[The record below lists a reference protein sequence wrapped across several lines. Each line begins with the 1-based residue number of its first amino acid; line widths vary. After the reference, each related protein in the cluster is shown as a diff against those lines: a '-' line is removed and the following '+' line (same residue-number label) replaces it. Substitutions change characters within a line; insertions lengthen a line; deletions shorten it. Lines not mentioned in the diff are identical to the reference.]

1 MAATPPGLDPTSPPS
16 MAPRSNTVPGRSP
29 AVGDPA
35 GAALLSEAGSTA
47 APRARPNAES
57 ASAAT
62 AAEDGRDGAGPIA
75 RAAGQRGEWSV
86 LASLLPYLRPYA
98 GRIAVALAMVV
109 AAKLLNLY
117 VPMALKQLIDRLN
130 VPVTPLLLPVALL
143 LSYGAARV
151 GVTLFTELRQV
162 VFARVM
168 ARSSRQ
174 VTLAVFEHL
183 HGLSLRFHLAR
194 RTGGVARDVERGGSA
209 IGDLLDW
216 TIYTIVP
223 VLLEVI
229 LVTAVLVWLYD
240 WRFAAVAL
248 ATLLAYG
255 AWTFAVTE
263 WRTRYYRASVE
274 ADTRANE
281 RAVDSLLNYE
291 TVKYF
296 NNEAHEARRYDEN
309 LRHLENSRVMAI
321 KTLAVLNL
329 GQSLV
334 VALGV
339 TAMMWLAAR
348 GVVRGEMTVGDLVLV
363 NAYLLQL
370 SAPLFMLGMMYREV
384 KQALTNMERLFG
396 LLDERQDV
404 RDAPGAAALAATT
417 PTVAFR
423 GVRFGYDPRREI
435 LRGIDFDIP
444 AGATVAVVGHSGSGK
459 STLARLLYRFY
470 DVDAG
475 AIEID
480 GRDLRALT
488 QSSLRGAIG
497 IVPQDTVLFND
508 TIGYNIRYG
517 RPEASEAEV
526 EAAARAAHV
535 HDFIAALPDGYDTP
549 VGERG
554 LKLSGGEKQR
564 VAIARA
570 LLKNPS
576 ILIFDEATSALDS
589 KSERA
594 IQAEL
599 DRLAVGRTTL
609 IIAHRLST
617 IMDADQILVM
627 DAGRILERGSHAQLL
642 AARGVYAQMWEL
654 QQRQA
659 EQDQAT
665 PSSPR
670 PPEA

>member
-1 MAATPPGLDPTSPPS
+1 MSAVPPPTDP
-16 MAPRSNTVPGRSP
+16 P
-29 AVGDPA
+29 ADGDA
-35 GAALLSEAGSTA
+35 
-47 APRARPNAES
+47 
-57 ASAAT
+57 
-62 AAEDGRDGAGPIA
+62 RDGAAPLA
-75 RAAGQRGEWSV
+75 RADGRRDDWSV
-86 LASLLPYLRPYA
+86 LASLLPYLRPYL
-98 GRIAVALAMVV
+98 GRIVLALMMVL

-143 LSYGAARV
+143 LAYGAARV

-168 ARSSRQ
+168 ARTSRQ
-174 VTLAVFEHL
+174 VTLQVFRHL

-209 IGDLLDW
+209 ISDLLDW
-216 TIYTIVP
+216 TLYTIVP
-223 VLLEVI
+223 VLIEVA
-229 LVTAVLVWLYD
+229 LVTAVLVWIYD
-240 WRFAAVAL
+240 WRFAAIAIG
-248 ATLLAYG
+248 TLLLYG
-255 AWTFAVTE
+255 LWTVAVTE
-263 WRTRYYRASVE
+263 WRTRYYRAAVE

-296 NNEAHEARRYDEN
+296 NNEEHEALRYDDN
-309 LRHLENSRVMAI
+309 LRHLENAQVMSI

-329 GQSLV
+329 GQSLT

-339 TAMMWLAAR
+339 TAMMWLAAL
-348 GVVRGEMTVGDLVLV
+348 GVVEGRMTVGDLVLV

-404 RDAPGAAALAATT
+404 RDSDGAAALASAR
-417 PTVAFR
+417 PAVRFR
-423 GVRFGYDPRREI
+423 EVRFGYDPRREI
-435 LRGIDFDIP
+435 LRGVDFEIP

-480 GRDLRALT
+480 GTDLRALS

-517 RPEASEAEV
+517 RPEASEADV
-526 EAAARAAHV
+526 EAAARAAHI
-535 HDFIAALPDGYDTP
+535 HEFIVGLPDGYDTP

-609 IIAHRLST
+609 VIAHRLST
-617 IMDADQILVM
+617 VMDADQILVM
-627 DAGRILERGSHAQLL
+627 DAGRILERGTHAQLL
-642 AARGVYAQMWEL
+642 ATNGVYAQMWDL
-654 QQRQA
+654 QRRQGEEVPA
-659 EQDQAT
+659 
-665 PSSPR
+665 
-670 PPEA
+670 

>member
-1 MAATPPGLDPTSPPS
+1 MAATPPSEPASETEGATPV
-16 MAPRSNTVPGRSP
+16 ARSAGR
-29 AVGDPA
+29 
-35 GAALLSEAGSTA
+35 
-47 APRARPNAES
+47 
-57 ASAAT
+57 
-62 AAEDGRDGAGPIA
+62 
-75 RAAGQRGEWSV
+75 RGEWSV
-86 LASLLPYLRPYA
+86 IASLLPYLRPYL
-98 GRIAVALAMVV
+98 GRIAIALAMVV

-130 VPVTPLLLPVALL
+130 IEVTPLMLPVALL
-143 LSYGAARV
+143 LSYGAARI

-168 ARSSRQ
+168 ARTSRQ
-174 VTLAVFEHL
+174 VTLQVFRHL
-183 HGLSLRFHLAR
+183 HGLSLKFHLAR
-194 RTGGVARDVERGGSA
+194 RTGGVARDVERGGSSIA
-209 IGDLLDW
+209 DLLDW
-216 TIYTIVP
+216 TIYTIIP
-223 VLLEVI
+223 VILEVAM
-229 LVTAVLVWLYD
+229 VTTVLVWIYD
-240 WRFAAVAL
+240 WRYAAI
-248 ATLLAYG
+248 TLGTLFAYG
-255 AWTFAVTE
+255 LWTFSVTE

-296 NNEAHEARRYDEN
+296 NNEEHEARRYDDN
-309 LRHLENSRVMAI
+309 LRHLENAQVMSI

-339 TAMMWLAAR
+339 TAMMWLAAS
-348 GVVRGEMTVGDLVLV
+348 GVVAGEMTVGDLVLV

-404 RDAPGAAALAATT
+404 RDSADAEVLASPR

-423 GVRFGYDPRREI
+423 DVRFGYDPRREI
-435 LRGIDFDIP
+435 LQGIDFEIA

-475 AIEID
+475 SIAID

-488 QSSLRGAIG
+488 QASLRGSIA

-508 TIGYNIRYG
+508 SIGYNIRYG
-517 RPEASEAEV
+517 RPEAGEDEV
-526 EAAARAAHV
+526 VAAARAAHI
-535 HDFIAALPDGYDTP
+535 HDFIVGLPDGYDTP

-594 IQAEL
+594 IQSEL
-599 DRLAVGRTTL
+599 DRLAIGRTTL
-609 IIAHRLST
+609 VIAHRLST
-617 IMDADQILVM
+617 VMDADQILVM
-627 DAGRILERGSHAQLL
+627 DAGRIIERGTHSQLRAL
-642 AARGVYAQMWEL
+642 DGVYAQMWEL
-654 QQRQA
+654 QQRQEDA
-659 EQDQAT
+659 AV
-665 PSSPR
+665 
-670 PPEA
+670 A